1 MATRE
6 TSRSSSRNNGTTSRS
21 RTVDRGATSA
31 NKSNR
36 SSTSE
41 NSSNAGTG
49 QRGGSGRS
57 AFSWDNGGRTAVI
70 GAAVAGVAAG
80 FAANFGRK
88 FIVQFATGRSDWF
101 ESLRNEH
108 EMTLAIFDKIE
119 ATRDDQAMMRGM
131 LTMQLKHALSKHA
144 MEEENVIYPALRE
157 ANEAADAD
165 HLNSDHGYVKTF
177 LYEMD
182 NIPKD
187 SPQWLAKVKEFRT
200 MLEAHIREEEDRI
213 FPEFHSMLSEEQN
226 KKLTAA
232 MHKEG
237 LKLA

>member
-6 TSRSSSRNNGTTSRS
+6 TSRSTSRSGGTSRS
-21 RTVDRGATSA
+21 RT
-31 NKSNR
+31 NNR
-36 SSTSE
+36 SSNNNGSSTGSSPRSGSE
-41 NSSNAGTG
+41 S
-49 QRGGSGRS
+49 S

-80 FAANFGRK
+80 FAANIGRK
-88 FIVQFATGRSDWF
+88 FIVQFATGRGDWM
-101 ESLRNEH
+101 ESLKNEH

-119 ATRDDQAMMRGM
+119 ATRDDQTMMRGM
-131 LTMQLKHALSKHA
+131 LLMQLKHALSKHA

-157 ANEAADAD
+157 ANEGAEAD

-177 LYEMD
+177 LYELD
-182 NIPKD
+182 NIEKT
-187 SPQWLAKVKEFRT
+187 SPEWIAKVREFRT
-200 MLEAHIREEEDRI
+200 MLETHMEEEEERI
-213 FPEFHSMLSEEQN
+213 FPEFHASLSEEQN

>member
-6 TSRSSSRNNGTTSRS
+6 TSRSSSRNNGTTGRS
-21 RTVDRGATSA
+21 RTSGRGTGSA
-31 NKSNR
+31 
-36 SSTSE
+36 SSSE
-41 NSSNAGTG
+41 NSSNARSD

-80 FAANFGRK
+80 FAANLGRK
-88 FIVQFATGRSDWF
+88 FIVQFATGRADWF

-119 ATRDDQAMMRGM
+119 ATRDDQTMMRGM
-131 LTMQLKHALSKHA
+131 LTIQLKHALSKHA

-182 NIPKD
+182 NISKD
-187 SPQWLAKVKEFRT
+187 SPAWLAKVKEFRT

-226 KKLTAA
+226 KKLTQA